1 MSPAGFSHT
10 SNHTTTPPR
19 GEGEA
24 TVKRNPRAAVR
35 WLLLALLSLALATTV
50 TACGDD
56 SPSGSTSGGNDTTT
70 EAAAATEDT
79 ADAGA
84 SEGGGGTD
92 QKLNVGVVA
101 NNLAS
106 PSVKRIGD
114 AFEAA
119 AKERGWEVEMFDNKG
134 DMAAS
139 NNQADRY
146 LQRGVDAIVN
156 INGPN
161 SQMSGVIKRAK
172 EKGIPFV
179 SVYGGA
185 GFGAD
190 VEIGTNESINSA
202 AITQSMV
209 DRLNG
214 KGRVLILKWNA
225 GGVQALLDRY
235 ATAKAVLSNQP
246 GIEIAKEIEVKVP
259 GQVEDTYN
267 QVTNF
272 LKSDK
277 NIDAVWV
284 AFDEIAPSVVRAL
297 EQADLDDKVFAVGFN
312 GNPFAWD
319 MIREGSPYI
328 MEPANP
334 FEPMGEMAVQQVAK
348 IAAGEK
354 PTTGFIAMR
363 PCMMTPETVP
373 AEGEFPDWDTCPFF
387 TGDIGAE

>member
-1 MSPAGFSHT
+1 M
-10 SNHTTTPPR
+10 
-19 GEGEA
+19 
-24 TVKRNPRAAVR
+24 KRNPRAAVR
-35 WLLLALLSLALATTV
+35 WLLLALMSLVLATTV
-50 TACGDD
+50 AACGDD
-56 SPSGSTSGGNDTTT
+56 SSSSDTSGGGSSTT
-70 EAAAATEDT
+70 EV
-79 ADAGA
+79 A
-84 SEGGGGTD
+84 SEPAADEGGSSGGGTD

-119 AKERGWEVEMFDNKG
+119 AKERGWQVEMFDNKG

-161 SQMSGVIKRAK
+161 SQMSGVIERAK
-172 EKGIPFV
+172 AEGIPFV

-202 AITQSMV
+202 AVTQSMV
-209 DRLNG
+209 DMLNG

-267 QVTNF
+267 QMTNF

-277 NIDAVWV
+277 DIDAVWI

-297 EQADLDDKVFAVGFN
+297 EQANLDDKVIAVGFN

-319 MIREGSPYI
+319 MIREGSPYV

-334 FEPMGEMAVQQVAK
+334 FEPMGEMAVEQVAR
-348 IAAGEK
+348 IAAGQK